1 MAYYIPAC
9 LYYIVSFTNF
19 AGDSYLLVDWVGE
32 DSYSVVKGQRVNGL
46 YRVGEVCRVKF
57 GVGRYDGFIVAAGKS
72 ETCYSTTERTH
83 IHGYMDLQALKMR
96 WK

>member
-9 LYYIVSFTNF
+9 LYHIVSLQTLQETVICWLI
-19 AGDSYLLVDWVGE
+19 GLGRIRIQWSRG
-32 DSYSVVKGQRVNGL
+32 RVNGL
-46 YRVGEVCRVKF
+46 YRVGEVGC
-57 GVGRYDGFIVAAGKS
+57 YDGLIVAAGKS

-83 IHGYMDLQALKMR
+83 IHGYMDLQALRMR